1 MAPFDST
8 GLFTRRVDHPKKN
21 IGDGHLESFS
31 RARELALLSR
41 FASFT
46 RELKKNSPINSSPI
60 YYSKVSGLSKNSPDS
75 KDNGKVWTAHL
86 PEVSVLFFWP
96 SVVRFVC
103 SLVRFALQIL
113 REVAGREL
121 GPR

>member
-1 MAPFDST
+1 MD
-8 GLFTRRVDHPKKN
+8 
-21 IGDGHLESFS
+21 IWSFS

-86 PEVSVLFFWP
+86 PEVSVLFFLAKRGAFCLLP
-96 SVVRFVC
+96 R
-103 SLVRFALQIL
+103 SLRSPDFERGGRPGA
-113 REVAGREL
+113 RPAVAGLLEIDRSCV
-121 GPR
+121 